1 MPFPNRYAPMPVHLC
16 NQCCALLRRWVQ
28 RAKSLAA
35 PADMMQVWDAA
46 IRFTLS
52 LLIITILIGLIGGV
66 VKTFLDLRMLLSA
79 NLEVAL
85 RHIIVDA
92 LTLLAVVEV
101 LKTALTYCSDGRVR
115 VTFIV
120 DTVLVV
126 MLTEIISRW
135 FSGGEW
141 QQFAVLGGIL
151 LTLGLIRVVAV
162 RYSPTP
168 GHSTQP
174 ANQMVLSFS

>member
-1 MPFPNRYAPMPVHLC
+1 
-16 NQCCALLRRWVQ
+16 
-28 RAKSLAA
+28 
-35 PADMMQVWDAA
+35 MQVWDAA
-46 IRFTLS
+46 IRFTLM
-52 LLIITILIGLIGGV
+52 LLIITILIGLLGGV
-66 VKTFLDLRMLLSA
+66 AKTFLDLRLLLST

-101 LKTALTYCSDGRVR
+101 LKTTLTYCSDGRVR

-135 FSGGEW
+135 FSGGDW
-141 QQFAVLGGIL
+141 HQFAVLGGIL
-151 LTLGLIRVVAV
+151 LTLGLIRMVAI
-162 RYSPTP
+162 RYSPTA
-168 GHSTQP
+168 GSVTQTT
-174 ANQMVLSFS
+174 NQLSLSFS

>member
-1 MPFPNRYAPMPVHLC
+1 MTQTTMEQTLSNGWP
-16 NQCCALLRRWVQ
+16 RRIIITLTAYDIT
-28 RAKSLAA
+28 R
-35 PADMMQVWDAA
+35 VWEAGT
-46 IRFTLS
+46 RFILS
-52 LLIITILIGLIGGV
+52 LLTLTILLALAGGV
-66 VKTFLDLRMLLSA
+66 AKTFLDLRLLLSA
-79 NLEVAL
+79 DLEVAL

-101 LKTALTYCSDGRVR
+101 LRTTLTYCSDGRVR

-135 FSGGEW
+135 FTGGEW
-141 QQFAVLGGIL
+141 HQFAILGGIV
-151 LTLGLIRVVAV
+151 LTLGLMRIVAI

-168 GHSTQP
+168 TTFTQQ
-174 ANQMVLSFS
+174 ANQPVPSFP

>member
-1 MPFPNRYAPMPVHLC
+1 
-16 NQCCALLRRWVQ
+16 
-28 RAKSLAA
+28 
-35 PADMMQVWDAA
+35 MMQVWDSA
-46 IRFTLS
+46 IRFILS

-66 VKTFLDLRMLLSA
+66 TKTFLDLRLLLSA

-101 LKTALTYCSDGRVR
+101 LKTTLTYCSDGRVR

-135 FSGGEW
+135 FSGVEW
-141 QQFAVLGGIL
+141 QQFAMLGGIL

-162 RYSPTP
+162 RYSPTTP
-168 GHSTQP
+168 GPANQA

>member
-1 MPFPNRYAPMPVHLC
+1 MAFRFNYAT
-16 NQCCALLRRWVQ
+16 ALPQFRARWM
-28 RAKSLAA
+28 KSLRTGGDIM
-35 PADMMQVWDAA
+35 PLWDAG

-52 LLIITILIGLIGGV
+52 LLIVTILLGLMGGV
-66 VKTFLDLRMLLSA
+66 IKTFLDLRLLVTT
-79 NLEVAL
+79 NLDEAL

-101 LKTALTYCSDGRVR
+101 LKTTLTYCSDGRVR

-151 LTLGLIRVVAV
+151 LTLGLIRVAAV
-162 RYSPTP
+162 RYSPAP
-168 GHSTQP
+168 GQAARPNNQP
-174 ANQMVLSFS
+174 LFSFS

>member
-1 MPFPNRYAPMPVHLC
+1 MLRDLFHHS
-16 NQCCALLRRWVQ
+16 LRRRWF
-28 RAKSLAA
+28 RRMNFLETR
-35 PADMMQVWDAA
+35 PDMIQVWEAA

-52 LLIITILIGLIGGV
+52 LLTITILIGPIGGV
-66 VKTFLDLRMLLSA
+66 TKTFLDLRLLLSA
-79 NLEVAL
+79 NLGVAL

-101 LKTALTYCSDGRVR
+101 LKTTLTYCSDGRVR

-151 LTLGLIRVVAV
+151 LTLGTIRVVAV
-162 RYSPTP
+162 RYSPNP
-168 GHSTQP
+168 GSTTQST
-174 ANQMVLSFS
+174 NQMVLSFS

>member
-1 MPFPNRYAPMPVHLC
+1 
-16 NQCCALLRRWVQ
+16 
-28 RAKSLAA
+28 
-35 PADMMQVWDAA
+35 
-46 IRFTLS
+46 
-52 LLIITILIGLIGGV
+52 LILTILFGLAGAV
-66 VKTFLDLRMLLSA
+66 VKTFLDLRLLLSA
-79 NLEVAL
+79 SLEVAL

-135 FSGGEW
+135 FTGGEW

-151 LTLGLIRVVAV
+151 LTLGVIQVVAV
-162 RYSPTP
+162 RYSPAP
-168 GHSTQP
+168 GQSTQP
-174 ANQMVLSFS
+174 INQLALSLT